1 MTTNVYNTRQDIP
14 RPLTEAIQKSWEI
27 IAPFWPLKSLIAV
40 NPLQGL
46 ESLPIEE
53 ALVEAAA
60 YFQQPDLPDAMR
72 TINRESIKWLQSF
85 FDEGQATIP
94 MPLRTHGLYAAWRQL
109 ARFDTRL
116 HGHDA
121 AKKAWLTSLSENPET
136 TIASCLDALHIP
148 ENQQTRF
155 LSLLLTT
162 LPGWAAH
169 IQYRISY
176 TDTETPHPHPVSAS
190 GYLALRIAM
199 TWLLWPHASS
209 LLDWHSRAQKDV
221 AQKPSPLA
229 TLTKH
234 EAVYHVPLLAQL
246 TQNQFSQNTQRR
258 IPDAQLVFCI
268 DVRSEPFR
276 KALESTGH
284 YETFGFAGFFGIP
297 VYIEDSITED
307 IYPSCPVLITPKHHV
322 TETAICSQKQAQK
335 DRDGHEKI
343 TIFKR
348 FYQSVKYTFA
358 APFALVEVLGLACG
372 VWMALRSF
380 FPRLATY
387 ISNKVTS
394 SIRPAYPVTPS
405 LTDISFW
412 DQCTYAANAL
422 RMIGL
427 TTQFAPLVLLC
438 GHGSRTQNNSY
449 ATGLDCGACGGR
461 HGASNARILAKILND
476 PQVRQ
481 EIAKQSIVIPDT
493 TVFIPAEH
501 NTTTDDVTIYTEGLA
516 MDGKD
521 LQPLIADFVRTKQTN
536 TMFRSAKMGYKG
548 HALGAVKYTQIRSL
562 DWAQVRPEW
571 GLARNAAFI
580 IAPRALSAT
589 IDLDGRAFLHSYDWQ
604 QDPEGLSLRTILT
617 APLVVAQWINNQY
630 LFSTLDNTAYGG
642 GSKVTKNITG
652 KIAIMQGN
660 ASDLMNGLPLQ
671 SVYKT
676 DLTPYHHPA
685 RLMAVA
691 YAPKDRLETLIKTE
705 SILQT
710 LFGNGWVLLTCID
723 PTNSHVYTLQR
734 DLSWAPVS
742 SH

>member
-1 MTTNVYNTRQDIP
+1 MTTNVYNPPQETQSA
-14 RPLTEAIQKSWEI
+14 LTAAIQKSWQT

-46 ESLPIEE
+46 EALPIEE
-53 ALVEAAA
+53 AFVEASA
-60 YFQQPDLPDAMR
+60 YFQQQDLPDEMR
-72 TINRESIKWLQSF
+72 SINRESIKWLQSF

-94 MPLRTHGLYAAWRQL
+94 MPLRTHGLYLAWCQL

-116 HGHDA
+116 HGQDA
-121 AKKAWLTSLSENPET
+121 TKKAWLTTLSQNPET
-136 TIASCLDALHIP
+136 TIAYCLEALQIP

-155 LSLLLTT
+155 LTLLLTT

-190 GYLALRIAM
+190 GYLALRIAI
-199 TWLLWPHASS
+199 TWLLWPQAAS
-209 LLDWHSRAQKDV
+209 LLDWHSHGQKE
-221 AQKPSPLA
+221 ATEKPSPLH
-229 TLTKH
+229 TLTKN
-234 EAVYHVPLLAQL
+234 EALYHAPLLAKL
-246 TQNQFSQNTQRR
+246 TQNQFLPNSKQPV
-258 IPDAQLVFCI
+258 PDAQLVFCI

-276 KALESTGH
+276 KALEATGH

-307 IYPSCPVLITPKHHV
+307 TYPSCPVLITPKHHV
-322 TETAICSQKQAQK
+322 IETAICSQKNAQK
-335 DRDGHEKI
+335 DRDGHEKL
-343 TIFKR
+343 TTFKR

-380 FPRLATY
+380 FPRLATW
-387 ISNKVTS
+387 INNKVTS

-405 LTDISFW
+405 LTGISFS
-412 DQCTYAANAL
+412 DQCTYAASAL

-427 TTQFAPLVLLC
+427 TTQFAPLVLFC
-438 GHGSRTQNNSY
+438 GHGSSTQNNSY

-461 HGASNARILAKILND
+461 PGASNARILAKILNN

-481 EIAKQSIVIPDT
+481 EIAKQAIVIPDT
-493 TVFIPAEH
+493 TVFIAAEH
-501 NTTTDDVTIYTEGLA
+501 NTTTDDVTLYTDGLSIDA
-516 MDGKD
+516 EK
-521 LQPLIADFVRTKQTN
+521 LQQLKADFLRAKQTN
-536 TMFRSAKMGYKG
+536 TVFRAAKMGYKG
-548 HALGAVKYTQIRSL
+548 HALGAVNYTQIRSV
-562 DWAQVRPEW
+562 DWGQVRPEW

-580 IAPRALSAT
+580 IAPRTLTET

-604 QDPEGLSLRTILT
+604 QDPEGTSLRTILT
-617 APLVVAQWINNQY
+617 APLVVGQWINNQY

-676 DLTPYHHPA
+676 DSEPYHHPA
-685 RLMAVA
+685 RLMTVA
-691 YAPKDRLETLIKTE
+691 YAPKTRLETIIKTE

-723 PTNSHVYTLQR
+723 PSSGHVYTLQR
-734 DLSWAPVS
+734 DLSWEGVP